1 MTPEA
6 TLICANRLATMGRLD
21 LPPAIM
27 TTEAPDVAVSHPPAD
42 RLPRGATPL
51 FAAAVGLIVV
61 NLFGIQPLVAEIAA
75 SIGWT
80 TAATGLLVTAT
91 LFGYGIGLLLL
102 MPMTDLQ
109 DNRALA
115 SRTLWG
121 AVASLVLTTVAHS
134 GQVLMLAAFAIGLT
148 STVIQMLIALAG
160 RLAADHRRGRVLGDI
175 MIGLNLGI
183 LLSRPAASL
192 IAAQWGWRAFY
203 GAAAAAIAVLAIV
216 LPRVMPTFVPPRTH
230 SYGALLGSY
239 GRLLRSEPL
248 LRRRAAT
255 QALLMAAFTLFWTA
269 VALRLAAAPFH
280 LSQNGIGIFAL
291 CGAAGVVAAPVAGR
305 LADRGLVRFGTL
317 LAHGSAATGLLLAL
331 GSALVPGLSVPVM
344 LAMLVVAALLLDFGA
359 IGDQALGRYLV
370 NTLSPEIRGRVN
382 GLYTGAFFFGA
393 AAGGGLAGVVWAR
406 AGWIG
411 VSVLALGF
419 VSAAALVFLW
429 PSAAPRAI
437 GATPGRC

>member
-1 MTPEA
+1 
-6 TLICANRLATMGRLD
+6 
-21 LPPAIM
+21 M
-27 TTEAPDVAVSHPPAD
+27 TTEAPAIADPNPPAAD
-42 RLPRGATPL
+42 RLPLGATPL
-51 FAAAVGLIVV
+51 FAVAVGLIVI
-61 NLFGIQPLVAEIAA
+61 NLFGIQPLIAEIAA

-80 TAATGLLVTAT
+80 TAAAGLLVTAT
-91 LFGYGIGLLLL
+91 LIGYGIGLLLL
-102 MPMTDLQ
+102 MPLTDLQ

-121 AVASLVLTTVAHS
+121 AVASLALTTVAHS

-183 LLSRPAASL
+183 LLSRPAASF

-203 GAAAAAIAVLAIV
+203 GASAVAITVLAVL
-216 LPRVMPTFVPPRTH
+216 LPRVMPTFVPPRTL

-239 GRLLRSEPL
+239 GNLLRREPV

-291 CGAAGVVAAPVAGR
+291 CGAAGVVAAPIAGR
-305 LADRGLVRFGTL
+305 LADRGLVRVGTL
-317 LAHGSAATGLLLAL
+317 LAHGCAATGLLVALA
-331 GSALVPGLSVPVM
+331 SALLPGLSVPVM
-344 LAMLVVAALLLDFGA
+344 LAMLVAAALLLDFGA
-359 IGDQALGRYLV
+359 IGDQALGRYMV
-370 NTLSPEIRGRVN
+370 NTLSTEIRGRVN

-393 AAGGGLAGVVWAR
+393 AAGGGLAGVAWAR

-419 VSAAALVFLW
+419 VAAAALVFVW
-429 PSAAPRAI
+429 PARAPRAI
-437 GATPGRC
+437 GATPRRC

>member
-1 MTPEA
+1 
-6 TLICANRLATMGRLD
+6 
-21 LPPAIM
+21 
-27 TTEAPDVAVSHPPAD
+27 
-42 RLPRGATPL
+42 
-51 FAAAVGLIVV
+51 
-61 NLFGIQPLVAEIAA
+61 
-75 SIGWT
+75 
-80 TAATGLLVTAT
+80 
-91 LFGYGIGLLLL
+91 LLLL
-102 MPMTDLQ
+102 MPLTDLQ

-121 AVASLVLTTVAHS
+121 AVASLALTTVAHS

-160 RLAADHRRGRVLGDI
+160 RLAADQRRGRVLGDI

-183 LLSRPAASL
+183 LLSRPAASF

-203 GAAAAAIAVLAIV
+203 GASGVAIAVLAV
-216 LPRVMPTFVPPRTH
+216 LLPRVMPTFVPPRTL

-239 GRLLRSEPL
+239 GNLLRREPV

-269 VALRLAAAPFH
+269 VALRLVAAPFH

-291 CGAAGVVAAPVAGR
+291 CGAAGVVAAPIAGR
-305 LADRGLVRFGTL
+305 LADRGLVRVGTL
-317 LAHGSAATGLLLAL
+317 LAHGCAATGLLVALA
-331 GSALVPGLSVPVM
+331 SALLPGLSVPVM
-344 LAMLVVAALLLDFGA
+344 LAMLVAAALLLDFGA
-359 IGDQALGRYLV
+359 IGDQALGRYMV
-370 NTLSPEIRGRVN
+370 NTLSTEIRGRVN

-393 AAGGGLAGVVWAR
+393 AAGGGLAGVAWAR

-419 VSAAALVFLW
+419 VAAAALVFVW
-429 PSAAPRAI
+429 PARAPRAI
-437 GATPGRC
+437 GATPRRC

>member
-1 MTPEA
+1 
-6 TLICANRLATMGRLD
+6 
-21 LPPAIM
+21 M
-27 TTEAPDVAVSHPPAD
+27 TTEAPAVSVSYPATAD
-42 RLPRGATPL
+42 RLPRNATPL

-61 NLFGIQPLVAEIAA
+61 NLFGIQPLIAEIAA

-80 TAATGLLVTAT
+80 TATTGLLVTAT
-91 LFGYGIGLLLL
+91 LVGYGIGLLLL
-102 MPMTDLQ
+102 MPLTDLQ
-109 DNRALA
+109 DNRALV

-121 AVASLVLTTVAHS
+121 AVASLALTTLARS
-134 GQVLMLAAFAIGLT
+134 GQLLMLAAFAIGLT

-203 GAAAAAIAVLAIV
+203 GASAVATGVLAIV
-216 LPRVMPTFVPPRTH
+216 LPRVMPTFAPTH
-230 SYGALLGSY
+230 MESYGALLGSY
-239 GRLLRSEPL
+239 GRLLRTEPL

-269 VALRLAAAPFH
+269 VALRLGAAPFY

-305 LADRGLVRFGTL
+305 LADRGLVRLGTL
-317 LAHGSAATGLLLAL
+317 LAHGCAATGLLLAL
-331 GSALVPGLSVPVM
+331 ASALLPGLSVPVM
-344 LAMLVVAALLLDFGA
+344 LAMLVAAALLLDFGA

-370 NTLSPEIRGRVN
+370 NTLAPDIRGRVN

-393 AAGGGLAGVVWAR
+393 AVGGGLAGVAWAF
-406 AGWIG
+406 AGWMG

-419 VSAAALVFLW
+419 VASAALIFLW
-429 PSAAPRAI
+429 PDRASRAI
-437 GATPGRC
+437 GATPRRC

>member
-1 MTPEA
+1 
-6 TLICANRLATMGRLD
+6 
-21 LPPAIM
+21 M
-27 TTEAPDVAVSHPPAD
+27 TTEAPTVAVPLPSTD

-61 NLFGIQPLVAEIAA
+61 NLFGIQPLIAEIAA

-91 LFGYGIGLLLL
+91 LIGYGIGLLLL
-102 MPMTDLQ
+102 MPLTDLQ
-109 DNRALA
+109 DNRLLA

-121 AVASLVLTTVAHS
+121 AVASLALTTVAHN
-134 GQVLMLAAFAIGLT
+134 GQLLMLAAFAIGLT

-175 MIGLNLGI
+175 MVGLNLGI

-203 GAAAAAIAVLAIV
+203 GASAVVIAVLAIL

-280 LSQNGIGIFAL
+280 LSQNGIGVFAL
-291 CGAAGVVAAPVAGR
+291 CGAAGVVAAPIAGR
-305 LADRGLVRFGTL
+305 LADRGLVRAGTL
-317 LAHGSAATGLLLAL
+317 LAHGSAAMGLLLAL
-331 GSALVPGLSVPVM
+331 ASALVPGLSVPVM
-344 LAMLVVAALLLDFGA
+344 LTMLVAAALLLDFGA
-359 IGDQALGRYLV
+359 IGDQALGRYMV
-370 NTLSPEIRGRVN
+370 NTLSPELRGRVN

-411 VSVLALGF
+411 VSVLALGL
-419 VSAAALVFLW
+419 VVAAALVFLW
-429 PSAAPRAI
+429 PNSAPRAI
-437 GATPGRC
+437 GATPRRC

>member
-1 MTPEA
+1 
-6 TLICANRLATMGRLD
+6 
-21 LPPAIM
+21 M
-27 TTEAPDVAVSHPPAD
+27 TTEAPAIADPNPPAAD
-42 RLPRGATPL
+42 RLPLGATPL
-51 FAAAVGLIVV
+51 FAVAVGLIVI
-61 NLFGIQPLVAEIAA
+61 NLFGIQPLIAEIAA

-80 TAATGLLVTAT
+80 TAAAGLLVTAT
-91 LFGYGIGLLLL
+91 LIGYGIGLLLL
-102 MPMTDLQ
+102 MPLTDLQ

-121 AVASLVLTTVAHS
+121 AVASLALTTVAHS

-160 RLAADHRRGRVLGDI
+160 RLAADQRRGRVLGDI

-183 LLSRPAASL
+183 LLSRPAASF

-203 GAAAAAIAVLAIV
+203 GASGVAIAVLAV
-216 LPRVMPTFVPPRTH
+216 LLPRVMPTFVPPRTL

-239 GRLLRSEPL
+239 GNLLRREPV

-291 CGAAGVVAAPVAGR
+291 CGAAGVVAAPIAGR
-305 LADRGLVRFGTL
+305 LADRGLVRVGTL
-317 LAHGSAATGLLLAL
+317 LAHGCAATGLLVALA
-331 GSALVPGLSVPVM
+331 SALLPGLSVPVM
-344 LAMLVVAALLLDFGA
+344 LAMLVAAALLLDFGA
-359 IGDQALGRYLV
+359 IGDQALGRYMV
-370 NTLSPEIRGRVN
+370 NTLSTEIRGRVN

-393 AAGGGLAGVVWAR
+393 AAGGGLAGVAWAR

-419 VSAAALVFLW
+419 VAAAALVFVW
-429 PSAAPRAI
+429 PARAPRAI
-437 GATPGRC
+437 GATPRRC

>member
-1 MTPEA
+1 
-6 TLICANRLATMGRLD
+6 
-21 LPPAIM
+21 M
-27 TTEAPDVAVSHPPAD
+27 TTEAPAVAMSSAPPVD

-61 NLFGIQPLVAEIAA
+61 NLFGIQPLVAEIAI

-80 TAATGLLVTAT
+80 TAAAGLLVTAT
-91 LFGYGIGLLLL
+91 LIGYGIGLLLL
-102 MPMTDLQ
+102 MPLTDLQ
-109 DNRALA
+109 DNRTLA

-160 RLAADHRRGRVLGDI
+160 RLAGDHRRGRVLGDI

-192 IAAQWGWRAFY
+192 IAAQWSWRAFY
-203 GAAAAAIAVLAIV
+203 GASALAIAALAIM

-230 SYGALLGSY
+230 AYGALLGSY

-305 LADRGLVRFGTL
+305 LADRGLVRLGTL

-331 GSALVPGLSVPVM
+331 ASAVVPGLSVPVM
-344 LAMLVVAALLLDFGA
+344 LMMLVIAALLLDFGA
-359 IGDQALGRYLV
+359 VGDQALGRYLV
-370 NTLSPEIRGRVN
+370 NTLAPEVRGCVN

-393 AAGGGLAGVVWAR
+393 AIGGGLAGLAWAR
-406 AGWIG
+406 AGWVG

-419 VSAAALVFLW
+419 VVAAALVFLW
-429 PSAAPRAI
+429 PNPATRAI
-437 GATPGRC
+437 GATPRRC

>member
-1 MTPEA
+1 
-6 TLICANRLATMGRLD
+6 
-21 LPPAIM
+21 M
-27 TTEAPDVAVSHPPAD
+27 TTEAPAIADPNPPAAD
-42 RLPRGATPL
+42 RLPLGATPL
-51 FAAAVGLIVV
+51 FAVAVGLIVI
-61 NLFGIQPLVAEIAA
+61 NLFGIQPLIAEIAA

-80 TAATGLLVTAT
+80 TAAAGLLVTAT
-91 LFGYGIGLLLL
+91 LIGYGIGLLLL
-102 MPMTDLQ
+102 MPLTDLQ

-121 AVASLVLTTVAHS
+121 AVASLALTTVAHS

-183 LLSRPAASL
+183 LLSRPAASF

-203 GAAAAAIAVLAIV
+203 GASAVAITVLAVL
-216 LPRVMPTFVPPRTH
+216 LPRVMPTFVPPRTL

-239 GRLLRSEPL
+239 GNLLRREPV

-255 QALLMAAFTLFWTA
+255 QALLIAAFTLFWTA

-291 CGAAGVVAAPVAGR
+291 CGAAGVVAAPIAGR
-305 LADRGLVRFGTL
+305 LADRGLVRVGTL
-317 LAHGSAATGLLLAL
+317 LAHGCAATGLLVALA
-331 GSALVPGLSVPVM
+331 SALLPGLSVPVM
-344 LAMLVVAALLLDFGA
+344 LTMLMAAALLLDFGA
-359 IGDQALGRYLV
+359 IGDQALGRYMV

-393 AAGGGLAGVVWAR
+393 AAGGGLAGVAWVR

-419 VSAAALVFLW
+419 VAAAALVFVW
-429 PSAAPRAI
+429 PAGAARAI
-437 GATPGRC
+437 GATPRRC

>member
-1 MTPEA
+1 
-6 TLICANRLATMGRLD
+6 
-21 LPPAIM
+21 M
-27 TTEAPDVAVSHPPAD
+27 TTEAPAVAVSGAPVD
-42 RLPRGATPL
+42 QLPRSATPL

-61 NLFGIQPLVAEIAA
+61 NLFGIQPLVAEIAS

-91 LFGYGIGLLLL
+91 LLGYGIGLLLL
-102 MPMTDLQ
+102 MPLTDLQ
-109 DNRALA
+109 DNCALV

-121 AVASLVLTTVAHS
+121 AVASLALTTVARS

-160 RLAADHRRGRVLGDI
+160 RLAGDHRRGRVLGDI

-203 GAAAAAIAVLAIV
+203 GASALAIAALAVV
-216 LPRVMPTFVPPRTH
+216 LPRVMPTFVPPRAL
-230 SYGALLGSY
+230 SYGALLASY
-239 GRLLRSEPL
+239 GRLLRTEPV
-248 LRRRAAT
+248 LRRRAAA

-269 VALRLAAAPFH
+269 VALRLAAPPFH
-280 LSQNGIGIFAL
+280 LSQNGIGVFAL

-305 LADRGLVRFGTL
+305 LADRGLVRAGTL
-317 LAHGSAATGLLLAL
+317 LAHGSAAAGLLLAL
-331 GSALVPGLSVPVM
+331 ASALVPGLSVPSM
-344 LAMLVVAALLLDFGA
+344 LTMLVTAALLLDFGA
-359 IGDQALGRYLV
+359 IGDQALGRYTV
-370 NTLSPEIRGRVN
+370 NTLAPEIRGRVN

-393 AAGGGLAGVVWAR
+393 AAGGGLAGAAWDR
-406 AGWIG
+406 AGWVG

-419 VSAAALVFLW
+419 VAAAALVFLW
-429 PSAAPRAI
+429 PESARRTVR
-437 GATPGRC
+437 ATPRGC

>member
-1 MTPEA
+1 
-6 TLICANRLATMGRLD
+6 
-21 LPPAIM
+21 M
-27 TTEAPDVAVSHPPAD
+27 TTEAPAVAVSHPPTD
-42 RLPRGATPL
+42 RLPRSATPL
-51 FAAAVGLIVV
+51 FATAVGLIVV
-61 NLFGIQPLVAEIAA
+61 NLFGIQPLIAEIAT

-80 TAATGLLVTAT
+80 TATTGLLVTAT
-91 LFGYGIGLLLL
+91 LIGYGIGLLLL
-102 MPMTDLQ
+102 MPLTDLQ
-109 DNRALA
+109 DNRTLTA
-115 SRTLWG
+115 RTLWG
-121 AVASLVLTTVAHS
+121 AVASLTLTAVAHS
-134 GQVLMLAAFAIGLT
+134 GQVLILAAFAIGLT

-203 GAAAAAIAVLAIV
+203 GISAVAIGVLALV
-216 LPRVMPTFVPPRTH
+216 LPRVMPTFVPPRTQ

-305 LADRGLVRFGTL
+305 LADRGLVRLGTL

-331 GSALVPGLSVPVM
+331 GSALVPGLSVAAM

-359 IGDQALGRYLV
+359 IGDQALGRYMV

-393 AAGGGLAGVVWAR
+393 ATGGGLAGVAWAR

-419 VSAAALVFLW
+419 VVAAALVFLW
-429 PSAAPRAI
+429 PRPAARAI
-437 GATPGRC
+437 GATPRRC

>member
-1 MTPEA
+1 
-6 TLICANRLATMGRLD
+6 
-21 LPPAIM
+21 M
-27 TTEAPDVAVSHPPAD
+27 TTEAPAVPNTSLAD
-42 RLPRGATPL
+42 ALPRGATPL
-51 FAAAVGLIVV
+51 FAAAVGLIVI

-91 LFGYGIGLLLL
+91 LVGYGIGLLLL
-102 MPMTDLQ
+102 MPLTDLQ

-121 AVASLVLTTVAHS
+121 AVASLVLTTVAQS

-203 GAAAAAIAVLAIV
+203 GASAVAIAVLAV
-216 LPRVMPTFVPPRTH
+216 LLPRVMPTFVPPRAL
-230 SYGALLGSY
+230 SYGVLLKSY
-239 GRLLRSEPL
+239 GHLLRSEPV

-291 CGAAGVVAAPVAGR
+291 CGAAGVVAAPIAGR
-305 LADRGLVRFGTL
+305 LADRGLVRVGTL

-331 GSALVPGLSVPVM
+331 ASALLPGLSVPVM
-344 LAMLVVAALLLDFGA
+344 LVMLAAAALLLDFGA
-359 IGDQALGRYLV
+359 IGDQALGRYMV
-370 NTLSPEIRGRVN
+370 NTLSPEVRGRVN

-393 AAGGGLAGVVWAR
+393 AAGGGLAGVAWVR

-411 VSVLALGF
+411 VSLLALGF
-419 VSAAALVFLW
+419 VVAAALVFMW
-429 PSAAPRAI
+429 PASAQRAI
-437 GATPGRC
+437 GATPRRC

>member
-1 MTPEA
+1 
-6 TLICANRLATMGRLD
+6 
-21 LPPAIM
+21 M
-27 TTEAPDVAVSHPPAD
+27 TTEAPAVPNTPLAD
-42 RLPRGATPL
+42 ALPRGATPL

-91 LFGYGIGLLLL
+91 LVGYGIGLLLL
-102 MPMTDLQ
+102 MPLTDLQ
-109 DNRALA
+109 DNRALV

-121 AVASLVLTTVAHS
+121 AVASLALTAVARS
-134 GQVLMLAAFAIGLT
+134 GQVLMLAAFAIGVT

-160 RLAADHRRGRVLGDI
+160 RLAGDHRRGRVLGDI

-192 IAAQWGWRAFY
+192 IAAQWGWRAYY
-203 GAAAAAIAVLAIV
+203 GASAVAIVALAVV
-216 LPRVMPTFVPPRTH
+216 LPRVMPTFVPPRAL
-230 SYGALLGSY
+230 SYGALLRSY
-239 GRLLRSEPL
+239 GCLLRAEPV

-280 LSQNGIGIFAL
+280 LSQSGIGVFAL

-305 LADRGLVRFGTL
+305 LADRGLVRVGTL
-317 LAHGSAATGLLLAL
+317 LAHGIAAAGLLLAL
-331 GSALVPGLSVPVM
+331 ASALVPGLGVPVALTM
-344 LAMLVVAALLLDFGA
+344 LAAAALLLDFGA
-359 IGDQALGRYLV
+359 IGDQALGRYTV
-370 NTLSPEIRGRVN
+370 NTLPPEIRGRVN

-393 AAGGGLAGVVWAR
+393 AAGGGLAGATWDRV
-406 AGWIG
+406 GWVG

-419 VSAAALVFLW
+419 VAAAALAFLW
-429 PSAAPRAI
+429 PESARRAAH
-437 GATPGRC
+437 ATHRGC

>member
-1 MTPEA
+1 
-6 TLICANRLATMGRLD
+6 
-21 LPPAIM
+21 M
-27 TTEAPDVAVSHPPAD
+27 TTEAPAVPNTSLAD
-42 RLPRGATPL
+42 ALPRGATPL
-51 FAAAVGLIVV
+51 FAAAVGLIVI

-91 LFGYGIGLLLL
+91 LVGYGIGLLLL
-102 MPMTDLQ
+102 MPLTDLQ
-109 DNRALA
+109 DNRALV

-121 AVASLVLTTVAHS
+121 AVASLVLTTVAQS

-203 GAAAAAIAVLAIV
+203 GASAVAIAVLAV
-216 LPRVMPTFVPPRTH
+216 LLPRVMPTFVPPRAL
-230 SYGALLGSY
+230 SYGVLLKSY
-239 GRLLRSEPL
+239 GHLLRSEPV

-291 CGAAGVVAAPVAGR
+291 CGAAGVVAAPIAGR
-305 LADRGLVRFGTL
+305 LADRGLVRVGTL

-331 GSALVPGLSVPVM
+331 ASALLPGLSVPVM
-344 LAMLVVAALLLDFGA
+344 LVMLAAAALLLDFGA
-359 IGDQALGRYLV
+359 IGDQALGRYMV
-370 NTLSPEIRGRVN
+370 NTLSPEVRGRVN

-393 AAGGGLAGVVWAR
+393 AAGGGLAGVAWVR

-411 VSVLALGF
+411 VSLLALGF
-419 VSAAALVFLW
+419 VVAAALVFMW
-429 PSAAPRAI
+429 PASAQRAI
-437 GATPGRC
+437 GATPRRC

>member
-1 MTPEA
+1 
-6 TLICANRLATMGRLD
+6 
-21 LPPAIM
+21 M
-27 TTEAPDVAVSHPPAD
+27 TTEAPAIADPNPPAAD
-42 RLPRGATPL
+42 RLPLGATPL
-51 FAAAVGLIVV
+51 FAVAVGLIVI
-61 NLFGIQPLVAEIAA
+61 NLFGIQPLIAEIAA

-80 TAATGLLVTAT
+80 TAAAGLLVTAT
-91 LFGYGIGLLLL
+91 LIGYGIGLLLL
-102 MPMTDLQ
+102 MPLTDLQ

-121 AVASLVLTTVAHS
+121 AVASLALTTVAHS

-183 LLSRPAASL
+183 LLSRPAASF

-203 GAAAAAIAVLAIV
+203 GASAAAIAVLAV
-216 LPRVMPTFVPPRTH
+216 LLPRVMPTFVPPRTL

-239 GRLLRSEPL
+239 RNLLRREPV

-291 CGAAGVVAAPVAGR
+291 CGAAGVAAAPIAGR
-305 LADRGLVRFGTL
+305 LADRGLVRVGTL
-317 LAHGSAATGLLLAL
+317 LAHGCAATGLLVALASGL
-331 GSALVPGLSVPVM
+331 LPGLSVPVM
-344 LAMLVVAALLLDFGA
+344 LAMLVAAALLLDFGA
-359 IGDQALGRYLV
+359 IGDQALGRYMV

-393 AAGGGLAGVVWAR
+393 AAGGGLAGVAWAR

-419 VSAAALVFLW
+419 VAAAALVFVW
-429 PSAAPRAI
+429 PARAPRAI
-437 GATPGRC
+437 GATPRRC

>member
-1 MTPEA
+1 
-6 TLICANRLATMGRLD
+6 
-21 LPPAIM
+21 M
-27 TTEAPDVAVSHPPAD
+27 TTEAPAVPNTSLAD
-42 RLPRGATPL
+42 ALPRGATPL
-51 FAAAVGLIVV
+51 FAAAVGLIVI

-91 LFGYGIGLLLL
+91 LVGYGIGLLLL
-102 MPMTDLQ
+102 MPLTDLQ

-121 AVASLVLTTVAHS
+121 AVASLALTTVAHS
-134 GQVLMLAAFAIGLT
+134 GQVLMLAAFAVGLT

-160 RLAADHRRGRVLGDI
+160 RLAADQRRGRVLGDI

-203 GAAAAAIAVLAIV
+203 GASAVAIAVLAV
-216 LPRVMPTFVPPRTH
+216 LLPRVMPTFVPPRAL
-230 SYGALLGSY
+230 SYGALLKSY
-239 GRLLRSEPL
+239 GHLLRGEPV

-291 CGAAGVVAAPVAGR
+291 CGAAGVVAAPIAGR
-305 LADRGLVRFGTL
+305 LADRGLVRVGTL

-331 GSALVPGLSVPVM
+331 ASALLPGLSVPVM
-344 LAMLVVAALLLDFGA
+344 LAMLVAAALLLDFGA
-359 IGDQALGRYLV
+359 IGDQALGRYMV

-393 AAGGGLAGVVWAR
+393 AAGGGLAGVAWVR

-419 VSAAALVFLW
+419 VVTGALVFVW
-429 PSAAPRAI
+429 PAGAQRAI
-437 GATPGRC
+437 GATPRRC

>member
-1 MTPEA
+1 
-6 TLICANRLATMGRLD
+6 
-21 LPPAIM
+21 M
-27 TTEAPDVAVSHPPAD
+27 TTEAPNIAVSHPPAD

-91 LFGYGIGLLLL
+91 LIGYGIGLLLL

-121 AVASLVLTTVAHS
+121 TVASLALTTVAHS

-160 RLAADHRRGRVLGDI
+160 RLAADYRRGRVLGDI

-203 GAAAAAIAVLAIV
+203 GASAVAIAVLAIV
-216 LPRVMPTFVPPRTH
+216 LPRVMPTFVPPRTQ

-305 LADRGLVRFGTL
+305 LADRGLVRVGTL
-317 LAHGSAATGLLLAL
+317 LAHGSAAAGLLLAL
-331 GSALVPGLSVPVM
+331 ASALVPGLSVPVM
-344 LAMLVVAALLLDFGA
+344 LAMQVIAALLLDFGA
-359 IGDQALGRYLV
+359 IGDQALGRYMV

-393 AAGGGLAGVVWAR
+393 AAGGGLAGAVWAR

-411 VSVLALGF
+411 VSALALGF

-429 PSAAPRAI
+429 PSTAPRAI
-437 GATPGRC
+437 GATPRRC

>member
-1 MTPEA
+1 
-6 TLICANRLATMGRLD
+6 
-21 LPPAIM
+21 M
-27 TTEAPDVAVSHPPAD
+27 TTEAPAVAVSNPSPAD
-42 RLPRGATPL
+42 ALPRGATPL
-51 FAAAVGLIVV
+51 FAAAVGLIVI

-91 LFGYGIGLLLL
+91 LVGYGIGLLLL
-102 MPMTDLQ
+102 MPLTDLQ

-121 AVASLVLTTVAHS
+121 AVASLALTTVAHS
-134 GQVLMLAAFAIGLT
+134 GRVLMLAAFAIGLT

-203 GAAAAAIAVLAIV
+203 GASAVAIAVLAV
-216 LPRVMPTFVPPRTH
+216 LLPRVMPTFVPPRAL
-230 SYGALLGSY
+230 SYGALLKSY
-239 GRLLRSEPL
+239 GHLLRTEPV

-291 CGAAGVVAAPVAGR
+291 CGAAGVVAAPIAGR
-305 LADRGLVRFGTL
+305 LADRGLVRVGTL
-317 LAHGSAATGLLLAL
+317 LAHGSAAAGLLLAL
-331 GSALVPGLSVPVM
+331 ASALLPDLSVPVM
-344 LAMLVVAALLLDFGA
+344 LVMLAAAALLLDFGA
-359 IGDQALGRYLV
+359 IGDQALGRYMV

-393 AAGGGLAGVVWAR
+393 AAGGGLAGVAWAGG
-406 AGWIG
+406 GWIG
-411 VSVLALGF
+411 VSVLALAF
-419 VSAAALVFLW
+419 VAAAALVFVW
-429 PSAAPRAI
+429 PASAPRAI
-437 GATPGRC
+437 GATPRRC

>member
-1 MTPEA
+1 
-6 TLICANRLATMGRLD
+6 
-21 LPPAIM
+21 M
-27 TTEAPDVAVSHPPAD
+27 TTEAPAVPNTSLAD
-42 RLPRGATPL
+42 ALPRGATPL
-51 FAAAVGLIVV
+51 FAAAVGLIVI

-91 LFGYGIGLLLL
+91 LVGYGIGLLLL
-102 MPMTDLQ
+102 MPLTDLQ

-121 AVASLVLTTVAHS
+121 AVASLALTTVAHS

-203 GAAAAAIAVLAIV
+203 GASAVAIAVLAV
-216 LPRVMPTFVPPRTH
+216 LLPRVMPTFVPPRAL
-230 SYGALLGSY
+230 SYGVLLKSY
-239 GRLLRSEPL
+239 GHLLRNEPV

-291 CGAAGVVAAPVAGR
+291 CGAAGVVAAPIAGR
-305 LADRGLVRFGTL
+305 LADRGLVRAGTL
-317 LAHGSAATGLLLAL
+317 LAHGSAAMGLLLAL
-331 GSALVPGLSVPVM
+331 VSALLPGLSVPVM
-344 LAMLVVAALLLDFGA
+344 LTMLAAAALLLDFGA
-359 IGDQALGRYLV
+359 IGDQALGRYMV
-370 NTLSPEIRGRVN
+370 NTLSPEVRGRVN

-393 AAGGGLAGVVWAR
+393 AAGGGLAGAAWVR

-419 VSAAALVFLW
+419 VVAAALVFVW
-429 PSAAPRAI
+429 PARASRAI
-437 GATPGRC
+437 GATPRRC

>member
-1 MTPEA
+1 
-6 TLICANRLATMGRLD
+6 
-21 LPPAIM
+21 M
-27 TTEAPDVAVSHPPAD
+27 TTEAPAIADPNPPAAD
-42 RLPRGATPL
+42 RLPLGATPL
-51 FAAAVGLIVV
+51 FAVAVGLIVI
-61 NLFGIQPLVAEIAA
+61 NLFGIQPLIAEIAA

-80 TAATGLLVTAT
+80 TAAAGLLVTAT
-91 LFGYGIGLLLL
+91 LIGYGIGLLLL
-102 MPMTDLQ
+102 MPLTDLQ

-121 AVASLVLTTVAHS
+121 AVASLALTTVAHS

-160 RLAADHRRGRVLGDI
+160 RLAADNRRGRVLGDI

-183 LLSRPAASL
+183 LLSRPAASF

-203 GAAAAAIAVLAIV
+203 GASAVAITVLAVL
-216 LPRVMPTFVPPRTH
+216 LPRVMPTFVPPRTL

-239 GRLLRSEPL
+239 GNLLRREPV

-291 CGAAGVVAAPVAGR
+291 CGAAGVVAAPIAGR
-305 LADRGLVRFGTL
+305 LADRGLVRVGTL
-317 LAHGSAATGLLLAL
+317 LAHGCAATGLLVALA
-331 GSALVPGLSVPVM
+331 SALLPGLSVPVM
-344 LAMLVVAALLLDFGA
+344 LTMLVAAALLLDFGA
-359 IGDQALGRYLV
+359 IGDQALGRYMV

-393 AAGGGLAGVVWAR
+393 AAGGGLAGVAWVR

-419 VSAAALVFLW
+419 VAAAALVFVW
-429 PSAAPRAI
+429 PAGAARAI
-437 GATPGRC
+437 GATPRRC

>member
-1 MTPEA
+1 
-6 TLICANRLATMGRLD
+6 
-21 LPPAIM
+21 M
-27 TTEAPDVAVSHPPAD
+27 TTEAPAVAIPDAPPAD
-42 RLPRGATPL
+42 QLPRGATPL

-80 TAATGLLVTAT
+80 AAATGLLVTAT
-91 LFGYGIGLLLL
+91 LIGYGIGLLLL
-102 MPMTDLQ
+102 MPLTDLQ
-109 DNRALA
+109 DNRKLV

-121 AVASLVLTTVAHS
+121 AVASLALTTVAHD
-134 GQVLMLAAFAIGLT
+134 GQVLMLAAFVIGLT

-203 GAAAAAIAVLAIV
+203 GVSAVAIGVLAII
-216 LPRVMPTFVPPRTH
+216 LPRVMPTFVPPRTQ
-230 SYGALLGSY
+230 SYGALLASY
-239 GRLLRSEPL
+239 GRLLRAEPL
-248 LRRRAAT
+248 LRRRATT

-291 CGAAGVVAAPVAGR
+291 CGAAGVVAAPIAGR
-305 LADRGLVRFGTL
+305 LADHGWVRAGTL
-317 LAHGSAATGLLLAL
+317 LAHGSAATGLLVALA
-331 GSALVPGLSVPVM
+331 SALVPGLSVPVM
-344 LAMLVVAALLLDFGA
+344 LVMLVVAALLLDFGA
-359 IGDQALGRYLV
+359 TGDQALGRYMV
-370 NTLSPEIRGRVN
+370 NTLAPEIRGRVN

-393 AAGGGLAGVVWAR
+393 AAGGGLAGVAWAR
-406 AGWIG
+406 AGWVG
-411 VSVLALGF
+411 VSMLALGF
-419 VSAAALVFLW
+419 VVAAALAFLR
-429 PSAAPRAI
+429 PAGAPRAI
-437 GATPGRC
+437 GATPRRC

>member
-1 MTPEA
+1 M
-6 TLICANRLATMGRLD
+6 
-21 LPPAIM
+21 
-27 TTEAPDVAVSHPPAD
+27 
-42 RLPRGATPL
+42 PRGATPL

-61 NLFGIQPLVAEIAA
+61 NLFGIQPLIAEIAA

-80 TAATGLLVTAT
+80 TATTGLLVAAT
-91 LFGYGIGLLLL
+91 LIGYGIGLLLL

-109 DNRALA
+109 DNRTLA

-121 AVASLVLTTVAHS
+121 AVASLALTTVAHS

-160 RLAADHRRGRVLGDI
+160 RLAGDHRRGRVLGDI

-203 GAAAAAIAVLAIV
+203 GASAVAIGALAIV
-216 LPRVMPTFVPPRTH
+216 LPRVMPTFVPPRAH

-291 CGAAGVVAAPVAGR
+291 CGAAGVIAAPVAGR
-305 LADRGLVRFGTL
+305 LADRGLVRLGTL

-331 GSALVPGLSVPVM
+331 ASALVPGLSMPVM

-359 IGDQALGRYLV
+359 IGDQALGRYMV

-393 AAGGGLAGVVWAR
+393 AAGGGLAGVAWAR
-406 AGWIG
+406 AGWVG

-419 VSAAALVFLW
+419 VVAAALVFLW
-429 PSAAPRAI
+429 PNPALRAI
-437 GATPGRC
+437 GVTPRGC

>member
-1 MTPEA
+1 
-6 TLICANRLATMGRLD
+6 
-21 LPPAIM
+21 M
-27 TTEAPDVAVSHPPAD
+27 TTEAPTVAVSHPPAD

-61 NLFGIQPLVAEIAA
+61 NLFGIQPLIAEIAA

-80 TAATGLLVTAT
+80 TATTGLLVTAT
-91 LFGYGIGLLLL
+91 LIGYGIGLLLL

-109 DNRALA
+109 DNRTLA

-121 AVASLVLTTVAHS
+121 AVASLALTTVAHS

-160 RLAADHRRGRVLGDI
+160 RLAGDHRRGRVLGDI

-203 GAAAAAIAVLAIV
+203 GASAVAIGALAIV
-216 LPRVMPTFVPPRTH
+216 LPRVMPTFVPPRAH

-305 LADRGLVRFGTL
+305 LADRGLVRLGTL

-331 GSALVPGLSVPVM
+331 ASALVPGLSVPVM

-359 IGDQALGRYLV
+359 IGDQALGRYMV

-393 AAGGGLAGVVWAR
+393 AAGGGLAGVAWAR
-406 AGWIG
+406 AGWVG

-419 VSAAALVFLW
+419 VVAAALVFLR
-429 PSAAPRAI
+429 PNPALRAI
-437 GATPGRC
+437 GATPRGC

>member
-1 MTPEA
+1 M
-6 TLICANRLATMGRLD
+6 
-21 LPPAIM
+21 
-27 TTEAPDVAVSHPPAD
+27 
-42 RLPRGATPL
+42 PRGATPL

-61 NLFGIQPLVAEIAA
+61 NLFGIQPLIAEIAA

-80 TAATGLLVTAT
+80 TATTGLLVTAT
-91 LFGYGIGLLLL
+91 LIGYGIGLLLL

-109 DNRALA
+109 DNRTLA

-121 AVASLVLTTVAHS
+121 AVASLALTTVAHS

-160 RLAADHRRGRVLGDI
+160 RLAGDHRRGRVLGDI

-203 GAAAAAIAVLAIV
+203 GASAVAIGALAIV

-230 SYGALLGSY
+230 SYGVLLGSY
-239 GRLLRSEPL
+239 GRLLHSEPL

-291 CGAAGVVAAPVAGR
+291 CGAAGVVAAPMAGR
-305 LADRGLVRFGTL
+305 LADRGLVRLGTL

-331 GSALVPGLSVPVM
+331 ASALVPGLSMPVM

-359 IGDQALGRYLV
+359 IGDQALGRYMV

-393 AAGGGLAGVVWAR
+393 AAGGGLAGVAWAR
-406 AGWIG
+406 AGWVG

-419 VSAAALVFLW
+419 VVAAALVFLW
-429 PSAAPRAI
+429 PNPALRAI
-437 GATPGRC
+437 GATPRGC

>member
-1 MTPEA
+1 
-6 TLICANRLATMGRLD
+6 
-21 LPPAIM
+21 M
-27 TTEAPDVAVSHPPAD
+27 TTEAPAVAIPDAPPAD
-42 RLPRGATPL
+42 QLPRGATPL

-80 TAATGLLVTAT
+80 AAATGLLVTAT
-91 LFGYGIGLLLL
+91 LIGYGIGLLLL
-102 MPMTDLQ
+102 MPLTDLQ
-109 DNRALA
+109 DNRKLV

-121 AVASLVLTTVAHS
+121 AVASLALTTVAHD
-134 GQVLMLAAFAIGLT
+134 GQVLMLAAFVIGLT

-203 GAAAAAIAVLAIV
+203 GVSAVAIGVLAII
-216 LPRVMPTFVPPRTH
+216 LPRVMPTFVPPRTQ
-230 SYGALLGSY
+230 SYGALLASY
-239 GRLLRSEPL
+239 GRLLRAEPL
-248 LRRRAAT
+248 LRRRATT

-291 CGAAGVVAAPVAGR
+291 CGAAGVVAAPIAGR
-305 LADRGLVRFGTL
+305 LADRGWVRAGTL
-317 LAHGSAATGLLLAL
+317 LAHGSAVTGLLVALA
-331 GSALVPGLSVPVM
+331 SALVPGLSVPVM

-359 IGDQALGRYLV
+359 IGDQALGRYMV
-370 NTLSPEIRGRVN
+370 NTLAPEIRGRVN

-393 AAGGGLAGVVWAR
+393 AAGGGLAGVAWAR
-406 AGWIG
+406 AGWVG
-411 VSVLALGF
+411 VSMLALGF
-419 VSAAALVFLW
+419 VVAAALAFLW
-429 PSAAPRAI
+429 SAGAPRAI
-437 GATPGRC
+437 GATPRRC

>member
-1 MTPEA
+1 
-6 TLICANRLATMGRLD
+6 
-21 LPPAIM
+21 M
-27 TTEAPDVAVSHPPAD
+27 TTEAPAVAVSNPPPAD
-42 RLPRGATPL
+42 RLPDGATPL
-51 FAAAVGLIVV
+51 FAAAVGLIVI

-91 LFGYGIGLLLL
+91 LIGYGIGLLLL
-102 MPMTDLQ
+102 MPLTDLQ
-109 DNRALA
+109 DNRTLA

-121 AVASLVLTTVAHS
+121 AVASLALTTVAHS

-203 GAAAAAIAVLAIV
+203 GASAVAIALLAV
-216 LPRVMPTFVPPRTH
+216 FLPRVMPTFVPPRTL

-291 CGAAGVVAAPVAGR
+291 CGAAGVVAAPIAGR
-305 LADRGLVRFGTL
+305 LADRGLVRVGTL

-331 GSALVPGLSVPVM
+331 ASALLPGLSVP
-344 LAMLVVAALLLDFGA
+344 AMLTMLVAAALLLDFGA
-359 IGDQALGRYLV
+359 IGDQALGRYMV

-393 AAGGGLAGVVWAR
+393 AAGGGLAGVAWVR

-419 VSAAALVFLW
+419 VATAALVFVW
-429 PSAAPRAI
+429 PARASRAI
-437 GATPGRC
+437 GATPRRC

>member
-1 MTPEA
+1 
-6 TLICANRLATMGRLD
+6 
-21 LPPAIM
+21 M
-27 TTEAPDVAVSHPPAD
+27 TTEAPAVAVSGAPVD
-42 RLPRGATPL
+42 QLPRSATPL

-91 LFGYGIGLLLL
+91 LLGYGIGLLLL
-102 MPMTDLQ
+102 MPLTDLQ
-109 DNRALA
+109 DNRALV

-121 AVASLVLTTVAHS
+121 AVASLALTTVARS

-160 RLAADHRRGRVLGDI
+160 RLAGDHRRGRVLGDI

-203 GAAAAAIAVLAIV
+203 GASALAIAALAV
-216 LPRVMPTFVPPRTH
+216 ALPRVMPTFVPPRAL

-239 GRLLRSEPL
+239 GRLLRTEPV
-248 LRRRAAT
+248 LRRRAAA

-269 VALRLAAAPFH
+269 VALRLAAPPFH
-280 LSQNGIGIFAL
+280 LSQNGIGVFAL

-305 LADRGLVRFGTL
+305 LADRGLVRAGTL
-317 LAHGSAATGLLLAL
+317 LAHGSAAAGLLLAL
-331 GSALVPGLSVPVM
+331 ASALVPGLSVPSM
-344 LAMLVVAALLLDFGA
+344 LTMLVAAALLLDFGA
-359 IGDQALGRYLV
+359 IGDQALGRYTV
-370 NTLSPEIRGRVN
+370 NTLAPEIRGRVN

-393 AAGGGLAGVVWAR
+393 AAGGGLAGAAWDR
-406 AGWIG
+406 AGWVG

-419 VSAAALVFLW
+419 VAAAALVFLW
-429 PSAAPRAI
+429 PESARRAVR
-437 GATPGRC
+437 ATPRGC

>member
-1 MTPEA
+1 
-6 TLICANRLATMGRLD
+6 
-21 LPPAIM
+21 M
-27 TTEAPDVAVSHPPAD
+27 TTEAPTVVLSASSAD
-42 RLPRGATPL
+42 RLPQGATPL
-51 FAAAVGLIVV
+51 FAAAVGLIVI

-91 LFGYGIGLLLL
+91 LVGYGIGLLLL
-102 MPMTDLQ
+102 MPLTDLQ
-109 DNRALA
+109 DNRRLV

-121 AVASLVLTTVAHS
+121 AVVSLALTTVARN
-134 GQVLMLAAFAIGLT
+134 GQLLMLAAFAIGLT

-203 GAAAAAIAVLAIV
+203 GASAVAIGVLAIV
-216 LPRVMPTFVPPRTH
+216 LPRVMPTFVPPRAL
-230 SYGALLGSY
+230 SYAALLASC
-239 GRLLRSEPL
+239 GRLLRTEPL

-280 LSQNGIGIFAL
+280 LSQSGIGIFAL

-305 LADRGLVRFGTL
+305 LADRGLVRQGTL
-317 LAHGSAATGLLLAL
+317 LAHGSAAIGLLLAL
-331 GSALVPGLSVPVM
+331 ASAWLPGLTVPVM

-359 IGDQALGRYLV
+359 IGDQALGRYTV
-370 NTLSPEIRGRVN
+370 NTLAPEIRGRVN

-393 AAGGGLAGVVWAR
+393 AVGGGLAGAVWFR
-406 AGWIG
+406 AGWVG
-411 VSVLALGF
+411 VSVVALGF
-419 VSAAALVFLW
+419 VVAAALVFLW
-429 PSAAPRAI
+429 PSATSRAI
-437 GATPGRC
+437 RATPRRC